1 MRKWKSALLFLLSWA
16 ERVAA
21 NLKAVV
27 WYFWFIYLF
36 CVQKWEKPVTLCM
49 VRIFAQRRFSL
60 GWIILYAFHLLIV
73 LLCLYCDFV
82 YTRSNVLTGC
92 VNDGVS
98 IGASLQIVSIIKTHA
113 DSVWG
118 SCFSSFAPSSLHLW
132 YLRKSLLF
140 IQFWNHFHVRTLMTV
155 TFSWKSLNTYQFI
168 PSRENHVTVSYVY
181 TRKQCVV
188 YPLGYPCSSEL
199 CILVCFSQADL
210 HFNIIYI
217 PSPNFMSSYISR
229 NINLKPYLSCIANAA
244 VCSNNTD
251 PLVSSLIS
259 DQRPQL
265 RSSRPR
271 ASVTTWEWQRV
282 SHSSGA
288 WAKLS
293 VTAAKQ
299 PSNLSW
305 LCN

>member
-1 MRKWKSALLFLLSWA
+1 MFFFLRSLVSPF
-16 ERVAA
+16 VI
-21 NLKAVV
+21 
-27 WYFWFIYLF
+27 F
-36 CVQKWEKPVTLCM
+36 EKK
-49 VRIFAQRRFSL
+49 F
-60 GWIILYAFHLLIV
+60 AFH
-73 LLCLYCDFV
+73 
-82 YTRSNVLTGC
+82 
-92 VNDGVS
+92 S
-98 IGASLQIVSIIKTHA
+98 IL
-113 DSVWG
+113 
-118 SCFSSFAPSSLHLW
+118 
-132 YLRKSLLF
+132 KSLSCE
-140 IQFWNHFHVRTLMTV
+140 NTDV

-217 PSPNFMSSYISR
+217 PSPDFMSSYISR

-293 VTAAKQ
+293 VTAATAEQFVLNVQLSVIVAISTCVISGIKGTLSVLFVSLQHVAKIKQ
-299 PSNLSW
+299 
-305 LCN
+305 

>member
-1 MRKWKSALLFLLSWA
+1 MKICSSFLAFLSR
-16 ERVAA
+16 ESCCKPKGRR
-21 NLKAVV
+21 LI
-27 WYFWFIYLF
+27 FLIYLF

-155 TFSWKSLNTYQFI
+155 TFFLKVFK
-168 PSRENHVTVSYVY
+168 HVSIHSF
-181 TRKQCVV
+181 K
-188 YPLGYPCSSEL
+188 GKPCDCEL
-199 CILVCFSQADL
+199 CLYKKTV
-210 HFNIIYI
+210 
-217 PSPNFMSSYISR
+217 
-229 NINLKPYLSCIANAA
+229 
-244 VCSNNTD
+244 
-251 PLVSSLIS
+251 
-259 DQRPQL
+259 
-265 RSSRPR
+265 
-271 ASVTTWEWQRV
+271 
-282 SHSSGA
+282 
-288 WAKLS
+288 
-293 VTAAKQ
+293 
-299 PSNLSW
+299 
-305 LCN
+305 

>member
-1 MRKWKSALLFLLSWA
+1 MAYIFGHALQLHLGVIKVIYAPWRDFFIICLNCILTCWGHFEFIAFLLDPFAPSFASNAVDSPEDYMWISMRKWKSALLFLLSWA

-49 VRIFAQRRFSL
+49 GRIFAQRRFSL

-155 TFSWKSLNTYQFI
+155 TFFLKVFK
-168 PSRENHVTVSYVY
+168 HVSIHSF
-181 TRKQCVV
+181 K
-188 YPLGYPCSSEL
+188 GKPCDCEL
-199 CILVCFSQADL
+199 CLYKKTV
-210 HFNIIYI
+210 
-217 PSPNFMSSYISR
+217 
-229 NINLKPYLSCIANAA
+229 
-244 VCSNNTD
+244 
-251 PLVSSLIS
+251 
-259 DQRPQL
+259 
-265 RSSRPR
+265 
-271 ASVTTWEWQRV
+271 
-282 SHSSGA
+282 
-288 WAKLS
+288 
-293 VTAAKQ
+293 
-299 PSNLSW
+299 
-305 LCN
+305 

>member
-1 MRKWKSALLFLLSWA
+1 MLTLCEAHVFLPSLPRLS
-16 ERVAA
+16 
-21 NLKAVV
+21 
-27 WYFWFIYLF
+27 I
-36 CVQKWEKPVTLCM
+36 CDIWEKV
-49 VRIFAQRRFSL
+49 
-60 GWIILYAFHLLIV
+60 
-73 LLCLYCDFV
+73 
-82 YTRSNVLTGC
+82 
-92 VNDGVS
+92 
-98 IGASLQIVSIIKTHA
+98 
-113 DSVWG
+113 
-118 SCFSSFAPSSLHLW
+118 CFSFNSEITFMWEHWWPSH
-132 YLRKSLLF
+132 
-140 IQFWNHFHVRTLMTV
+140 
-155 TFSWKSLNTYQFI
+155 FSWKSLNTYQFI

-217 PSPNFMSSYISR
+217 PSPDFMSSYISR

-305 LCN
+305 MCN